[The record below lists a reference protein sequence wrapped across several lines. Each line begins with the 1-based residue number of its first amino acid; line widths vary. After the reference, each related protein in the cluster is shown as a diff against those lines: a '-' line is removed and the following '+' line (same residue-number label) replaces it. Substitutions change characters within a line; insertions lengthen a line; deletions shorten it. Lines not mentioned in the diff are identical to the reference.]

1 MPTPPFKPPV
11 DDEPISWP
19 ADIPTAPSEW
29 THGGWRP
36 GAGRKRR
43 ARSVMHRTR
52 PEHAR
57 KYPAHVTVPVIPSV
71 ARSLRQERVFKT
83 LKAIF
88 LAPKIA
94 GFQVVHHSVQ
104 DDHIHLVVEAV
115 DRAAFS
121 SGMRSLTIRLALRLN
136 RIFGRKAGQVV
147 RDRYHR
153 RDLFNGRQVRRV
165 LVYVLLNGSK
175 HRRVPLGQLDP
186 FSSAS
191 TFDGWREQEDA
202 ASPLILQQARGPT
215 PSARKPSP
223 IRAWTRLLTTGWRDH
238 GLISPYE
245 ATRWLTPSTS

>member
-1 MPTPPFKPPV
+1 
-11 DDEPISWP
+11 
-19 ADIPTAPSEW
+19 
-29 THGGWRP
+29 
-36 GAGRKRR
+36 
-43 ARSVMHRTR
+43 MHRMR

-57 KYPAHVTVPVIPSV
+57 KYPSHVTVPVIPSV

-83 LKAIF
+83 LRAIF
-88 LAPKIA
+88 LAPKIP

-136 RIFGRKAGQVV
+136 RLFGRKRGQVV

-175 HRRVPLGQLDP
+175 HRRVPVGQLDP

-191 TFDGWREQEDA
+191 SFDGWVELEGAGNRPDER
-202 ASPLILQQARGPT
+202 ARGPT
-215 PSARKPSP
+215 GPSAIRPSP
-223 IRAWTRLLTTGWRDH
+223 IRAWTRLLTSGWRDH

-245 ATRWLTPSTS
+245 AARWLTGPTH